1 MSKTAI
7 EEAATPEAFIAAL
20 RRQAD
25 QCEEDA
31 ENCQGTW
38 QDPDAGY
45 FWHKAAQALSRIADQ
60 LEKWTP

>member
-1 MSKTAI
+1 MNKVTI
-7 EEAATPEAFIAAL
+7 EDADSLEAFIAAL

-31 ENCQGTW
+31 GNCQGAW